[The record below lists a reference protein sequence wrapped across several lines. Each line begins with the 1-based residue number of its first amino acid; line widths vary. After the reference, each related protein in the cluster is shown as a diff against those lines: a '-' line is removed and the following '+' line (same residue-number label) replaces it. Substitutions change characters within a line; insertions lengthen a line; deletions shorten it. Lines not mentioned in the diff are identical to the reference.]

1 MTGEALNLLEKV
13 EKIINDFDPTNIGS
27 VIVVAIL
34 VCVLCIPLTRAIY
47 TVSVEEIFMDE
58 RRKERNSFF
67 KLLALLVIFIPSNYA
82 LSTQGALIVVE
93 IPLGI
98 IGFIVYGVYCAKEA
112 VTRKY
117 IENIE
122 NIDKLNAYYKE
133 KGSDSFLFGI
143 ICIMSG
149 LCILMKQIVDKM
161 SLFSCAVVVSTIEV
175 LIICILMSELVNGNV
190 NIYFL
195 DDDKRWFI
203 YKRIDNDTIIC
214 GDSME
219 RSKADKYI
227 TITYEKLKRKEIL
240 HMQNKSLSGTEKG
253 QLRNKYKE
261 MRNSKKG
268 KSKKLQTQNKQI

>member
-1 MTGEALNLLEKV
+1 MTGETLNLLEKV
-13 EKIINDFDPTNIGS
+13 EKFINDFDPTNIGS
-27 VIVVAIL
+27 VIVLAIL
-34 VCVLCIPLTRAIY
+34 VCVLFIPLTRAIY
-47 TVSVEEIFMDE
+47 TASVEEIFMDE
-58 RRKERNSFF
+58 RRKGRNSFF
-67 KLLALLVIFIPSNYA
+67 KLLALLVLFIPSNFA

-93 IPLGI
+93 LSLGI
-98 IGFIVYGVYCAKEA
+98 IGIIVYGVYYAKEA
-112 VTRKY
+112 GTREY
-117 IENIE
+117 IKSIE
-122 NIDKLNAYYKE
+122 KLNAYYKE
-133 KGSDSFLFGI
+133 KRSDSFLFSI

-149 LCILMKQIVDKM
+149 LCILMKQMVDNM

-175 LIICILMSELVNGNV
+175 LIICISMPELVNGNV
-190 NIYFL
+190 NSYFL

-227 TITYEKLKRKEIL
+227 TITFEKLKRKEIL

-253 QLRNKYKE
+253 ELRNKYKE

-268 KSKKLQTQNKQI
+268 KSKKLQTQNKQV